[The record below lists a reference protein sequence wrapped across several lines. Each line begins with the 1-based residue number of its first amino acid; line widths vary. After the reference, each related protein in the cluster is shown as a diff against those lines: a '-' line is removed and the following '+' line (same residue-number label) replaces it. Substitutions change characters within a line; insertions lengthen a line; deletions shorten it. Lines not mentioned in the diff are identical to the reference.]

1 MVVNKR
7 TSSPL
12 CKPVPGLSDE
22 DVYLMVMLYQYQKVS
37 IDKLARKFGI
47 TSGQVRNI
55 MNRRSVGGC
64 CG

>member
-1 MVVNKR
+1 MAVNKR

-12 CKPVPGLSDE
+12 CKPVPSLSDE

>member
-12 CKPVPGLSDE
+12 CIPVPGLSDE
-22 DVYLMVMLYQYQKVS
+22 DVYLMVMLFQYQKVS
-37 IDKLARKFGI
+37 IDKLVRKFGI

-55 MNRRSVGGC
+55 INRRSVGGC

>member
-1 MVVNKR
+1 MVMNKR
-7 TSSPL
+7 TSSRL
-12 CKPVPGLSDE
+12 CKPVPSLSDE

-37 IDKLARKFGI
+37 IDKLARNFGI

>member
-1 MVVNKR
+1 MALNKR

-12 CKPVPGLSDE
+12 CKSVPGLSDE

-55 MNRRSVGGC
+55 MSRRSVGGC

>member
-1 MVVNKR
+1 MALNKR

-12 CKPVPGLSDE
+12 RKPVPGLSDE

-47 TSGQVRNI
+47 TTGQVRNI
-55 MNRRSVGGC
+55 MSRRSVGGC